1 MTSSCRDSARRFLN
15 APDGD
20 LGADTSLLLWECVV
34 GMCPDGPYLL
44 DALDWIA
51 GFFDY
56 HGQPKQAAKYREVR
70 ARLQISYNQ
79 EVCQQ

>member
-20 LGADTSLLLWECVV
+20 LGADTILLLWECVV
-34 GMCPDGPYLL
+34 GMCPDDPYLL

-56 HGQPKQAAKYREVR
+56 HGQPKQAAKYREEAAWLR
-70 ARLQISYNQ
+70 NRL
-79 EVCQQ
+79 EKER